1 MFTGMLHTHSAAW
14 IIMIILFL
22 VSYFVPKQKVK
33 KVTHMILRLFYL
45 IQLFSGGYMFF
56 QGGYPHVFDL
66 KIVLAIILIGMMEM
80 ILVRQRKGKNT
91 LPFWIIFGVLL
102 VVIVLIGYGVITFG

>member
-14 IIMIILFL
+14 LIMIILFL
-22 VSYFVPKQKVK
+22 VSYFVSKQKVK

-56 QGGYPHVFDL
+56 QSGGYGGEYHI
-66 KIVLAIILIGMMEM
+66 KITCAIILIGMMEM
-80 ILVRQRKGKNT
+80 ILVRQKKGKNT

-102 VVIVLIGYGVITFG
+102 VVVLLIGYGVIAF